1 MKPFK
6 SATNRFQKADK
17 FGQIEEDSFSVGFGI
32 IDMSLLNSDYYVS
45 SAGVEASYMP
55 EYMFLIPE
63 SSGDIV
69 VELVGMTEGV
79 TYTITE
85 NQVSNYLGN
94 TLPYKVRKVV
104 KSGTTS
110 TFSAVW

>member
-6 SATNRFQKADK
+6 SSTNRFQKADK
-17 FGQIEEDSFSVGFGI
+17 FGQIEEDSFSVGFGV
-32 IDMSLLNSDYYVS
+32 IDMTEQSSDYQVS
-45 SAGVEASYMP
+45 STGVFANFLP

-63 SSGDIV
+63 SSGDVV
-69 VELVGMTEGV
+69 VELIGMTEGT

-94 TLPYKVRKVV
+94 VLPYKVRKVV
-104 KSGTTS
+104 KTGTTAI
-110 TFSAVW
+110 FSVVW